1 MDNNNPVALLQHIY
15 NQLRNVYCVPEDMP
29 WMKEL
34 QQLIQKYVDNT
45 HSS

>member
-1 MDNNNPVALLQHIY
+1 MDNNPIALLQHTY
-15 NQLRNVYCVPEDMP
+15 SQLRNVYCVPENLAY
-29 WMKEL
+29 MKEL